1 MATKPIKNKWESLE
15 HICNQQIGQI
25 NEFLLLGPKILLF
38 PN

>member
-25 NEFLLLGPKILLF
+25 NEFLLLGAKILLF